1 MAMRR
6 SRYTPSAALA
16 ARLARLA
23 RVALS
28 AVPAFAIG
36 CATTGTTTAP
46 SARAEIRDV
55 AGRPVGSL
63 VASAAEGGVALTV
76 RVTGLP
82 PGTHGIHIHTV
93 GACDA
98 AGATPFASAGG
109 HFNPTAKQHGRMNP
123 GGWHAGDL
131 PNIVVDGTGQGSLET
146 VVGSL
151 TLETAPAALLD
162 ADGSAIVVHANQDDE
177 RTDNGPSGPGNSG
190 ARIACGVIE
199 RG

>member
-1 MAMRR
+1 MTR
-6 SRYTPSAALA
+6 SRYIPFAPLA
-16 ARLARLA
+16 ARIAII
-23 RVALS
+23 

-36 CATTGTTTAP
+36 CATTGASTAP
-46 SARAEIRDV
+46 SARAELRDV

-63 VASAAEGGVALTV
+63 VATAAPAGGVALTV

-82 PGTHGIHIHTV
+82 PGTHGVHIHMV

-98 AGATPFASAGG
+98 AGATAFASAGG
-109 HFNPTAKQHGRMNP
+109 HFNPTGKQHGRLNP
-123 GGWHAGDL
+123 SGWHAGDL

-146 VVGSL
+146 VVESL

-162 ADGSAIVVHANQDDE
+162 ADGSAIVVHANQDDQ
-177 RTDNGPSGPGNSG
+177 RTDSGPSGPGNSG
-190 ARIACGVIE
+190 ARIACGVIQ

>member
-1 MAMRR
+1 MRW

-16 ARLARLA
+16 ARL
-23 RVALS
+23 ALS

-36 CATTGTTTAP
+36 CATTGASNAP
-46 SARAEIRDV
+46 SARAELRDV
-55 AGRPVGSL
+55 AGRPAGSL
-63 VASAAEGGVALTV
+63 VATAAPAGGVALTV

-82 PGTHGIHIHTV
+82 PGTHGIHIHMV

-98 AGATPFASAGG
+98 AGATAFASAGG
-109 HFNPTAKQHGRMNP
+109 HFNPTGKQHGRMNP
-123 GGWHAGDL
+123 SGWHAGDL
-131 PNIVVDGTGQGSLET
+131 PNIVVDGTGQGSLDT
-146 VVGSL
+146 VVESL

-190 ARIACGVIE
+190 ARIACGVIQ